1 MEQTTSQKSGF
12 RSFPRNFWTVI
23 TMEFFERGSYYGV
36 MSVLSVYLVLSTKN
50 GGLGFSKESV
60 GVIKSTI
67 TPILYFLP
75 ILAGSLADKIGYKKV
90 LMFAFI
96 VMSIGYTLTGLATSY
111 GYVFG
116 SLIIMVIGA
125 GCFKPLISGTIARST
140 DESNSTL
147 GFGIF
152 YWAINLGAF
161 IFPLILI
168 PILKEI
174 SWSYIFFMAAI
185 GTGWLLI
192 LNIFL
197 YKEPI
202 IKNKIKESKLAK
214 SISDIFEILYSPLI
228 LLLDKCLKLIAWR
241 IIAISLTIL
250 FITTSYFLL
259 ALYGSTIMLIVELIV
274 GLLFTTTVLREFN
287 SKKRTLLL
295 FLVFFVL
302 TGLILYFIISSLL
315 ITIILTI
322 VLFVFS
328 MPIIFLID
336 LTDKTKYIDHFK
348 FVLMIVIYSGFWIL
362 YFQMFD
368 TVLWYLSEY
377 MNMTPV
383 NNFVNSFLRLFMDN
397 PQWKFEAEHVTVIN
411 AGTIILLQILV
422 SSIVKHTKA
431 LPTMIV
437 GITMGTIGMAIL
449 AISPNAWIF
458 IAGMIIFSIGE
469 MTAHPKFISYV
480 GLIAPPDKKAL
491 YLGYSF
497 LYGVIGSGIGGV
509 LGANLYVYF
518 VDTLKNPSALWFI
531 FSLIGVVT
539 IIGLLLF
546 NKFLA
551 PKKV

>member
-1 MEQTTSQKSGF
+1 
-12 RSFPRNFWTVI
+12 
-23 TMEFFERGSYYGV
+23 MEFFERGSYYGI
-36 MSVLSVYLVLSTKN
+36 MSVLSVYLVLSVDK

-75 ILAGSLADKIGYKKV
+75 IFAGSLADKIGYKKV

-96 VMSIGYTLTGLATSY
+96 VMSAGYALTGFATSY
-111 GYVFG
+111 HYVFI
-116 SLIIMVIGA
+116 SLVIMVIGA
-125 GCFKPLISGTIARST
+125 GSFKPIISGTIARST
-140 DESNSTL
+140 DEKNSTL

-152 YWAINLGAF
+152 YWAINMGAF

-168 PILKEI
+168 PYLKEL

-185 GTGWLLI
+185 GTGWLLF

-197 YKEPI
+197 YKDPI
-202 IKNKIKESKLAK
+202 IKNASKESKLAK
-214 SISDIFEILYSPLI
+214 SFSDIFEILYSPLVLLFGKCQKSLLNRSVAII
-228 LLLDKCLKLIAWR
+228 LTLLFSIT
-241 IIAISLTIL
+241 AIYL
-250 FITTSYFLL
+250 FAYYDS
-259 ALYGSTIMLIVELIV
+259 ALMLITETIV
-274 GLLFTTTVLREFN
+274 GLLFFVIVIKEYNAKGRTFLLFIPIFVITVL
-287 SKKRTLLL
+287 
-295 FLVFFVL
+295 VL
-302 TGLILYFIISSLL
+302 KVIISSV
-315 ITIILTI
+315 IATIILSGI
-322 VLFVFS
+322 LFLCS
-328 MPIIFLID
+328 LPIILLIEIK
-336 LTDKTKYIDHFK
+336 DKTKYVDHFK

-368 TVLWYLSEY
+368 TVLWYLTDY

-383 NNFVNSFLRLFMDN
+383 DNLVNKVLGLFMEN
-397 PQWKFEAEHVTVIN
+397 PHWKFEAEHVTVIN

-437 GITMGTIGMAIL
+437 GILLGTIGMAIL
-449 AISPNAWIF
+449 ALSSSAWIF
-458 IAGMIIFSIGE
+458 IAGMFIFSIGE

-480 GLIAPPDKKAL
+480 GLIAPSDKKAL

-497 LYGVIGSGIGGV
+497 LYGVIGSGIGGI
-509 LGANLYVYF
+509 LGAKLYVHY
-518 VDTLKNPSALWFI
+518 VDTMHQPATLWFV

-539 IIGLLLF
+539 IIGLLLY